1 MAAAARSNSIPFGD
15 NGKVPAFDSIDS
27 AYVSAAH
34 GKMSRF
40 GLLQIVRQR
49 LGSSALSLST
59 EVCPC
64 CNGSGSR
71 RNMEWQALQSLK
83 DLLRR
88 LRHNKD
94 AFAKFEIEEERE
106 LAMYLL
112 NQKRERLLELE
123 TTYKVSIE
131 IKIAKA

>member
-1 MAAAARSNSIPFGD
+1 
-15 NGKVPAFDSIDS
+15 
-27 AYVSAAH
+27 
-34 GKMSRF
+34 
-40 GLLQIVRQR
+40 
-49 LGSSALSLST
+49 
-59 EVCPC
+59 
-64 CNGSGSR
+64 
-71 RNMEWQALQSLK
+71 MEWQALQSLK